1 MKSKYRHLL
10 RILFPVPFILGVIGY
25 RMAGYSFNDAFYG
38 SFCFYFVSVYSK
50 AFNPIMEIARWTA
63 PLVTVSWVIVSLRGV
78 FAFLKTAMVS
88 SRKNSIAIYCG
99 DNTSEAELL
108 SSKIPHSFVESTSPA
123 ADPALISRSLTQIV
137 FFDEDLLS
145 LEFYNRNLNLLS
157 KGRTH
162 IVLREL
168 EPSFLR
174 QASASYFSLT
184 KQTALDL
191 WQKHPLISSS
201 DPLKRSFKVAIIGDG
216 NLSEQILSFGLMLNI
231 YSEDQSIEYHTYG
244 NWDIYRSLHGDM
256 PLMNSDIIIHH
267 DKSWQQ
273 SIEELVEMD
282 RIIITEEGS
291 IRILNVLLGVCRD
304 SDIYYY
310 SRSDENPA
318 AFYQSERIFDFGTEA
333 ELLTADNILYSHADS
348 MAAALY
354 LISLDRNLHI
364 SSSLV
369 ESATRSSEWQT
380 LLGEV
385 KREHQLRAYFY
396 EHYTSLIA
404 SGIPL
409 TSDPF
414 EIAPLEH
421 TRWCRSR
428 FLAFWKFGNPGSA
441 EAGCESTDVKS
452 FSDGSER
459 DDGKEI
465 YGDSAA
471 RIHKALVPFGE
482 LDENAAN
489 EELTQIIFMMHAFKN
504 RKLK

>member
-145 LEFYNRNLNLLS
+145 LEFYNRNLNLFS

-174 QASASYFSLT
+174 QGNASYFSLS

-191 WQKHPLISSS
+191 WQKHPLISPS
-201 DPLKRSFKVAIIGDG
+201 DPLKRRFKVAIIGDG
-216 NLSEQILSFGLMLNI
+216 NLAEQILDFGLLLNI
-231 YSEDQSIEYHTYG
+231 FSEDQSIEYHTYG
-244 NWDIYRSLHGDM
+244 NWDLYSSLHGDL
-256 PLMNSDIIIHH
+256 PLMNDDRIIHH
-267 DKSWQQ
+267 DRSWQL
-273 SIEELVEMD
+273 SIADLVEMD
-282 RIIITEEGS
+282 RIIITEENN
-291 IRILNVLLGVCRD
+291 IRILNALLGVCRS
-304 SDIYYY
+304 SDIYYF

-318 AFYQSERIFDFGTEA
+318 AFYESERVFDFGTEA
-333 ELLTADNILYSHADS
+333 DLLTADNILYSHADS

-354 LISLDRNLHI
+354 LIGLDRNLVI
-364 SSSLV
+364 NSSLL
-369 ESATRSSEWQT
+369 ESGTRSHEWKN
-380 LLGEV
+380 LPGED
-385 KREHQLRAYFY
+385 KREHQFRAYFY
-396 EHYTSLIA
+396 ELYTDLLS

-409 TSDPF
+409 ASDPF
-414 EIAPLEH
+414 DIAPLEH

-428 FLAFWKFGNPGSA
+428 FLAFWRQGEN
-441 EAGCESTDVKS
+441 
-452 FSDGSER
+452 
-459 DDGKEI
+459 
-465 YGDSAA
+465 GDYIT
-471 RIHKALVPFGE
+471 RVHKDLVPFE
-482 LDENAAN
+482 NLDENVAD
-489 EELTQIIFMMHAFKN
+489 EELTQIIFMMHSFRK
-504 RKLK
+504 RKEKLKETEIE